1 MLDLIPVGG
10 KTHQHENLNFSN
22 FTYCKVDHLS
32 LKYYFYCYW
41 YRLTPIWSLIL
52 IIIYFRSS
60 CDSWRGRWGLS
71 KDNGHRCKLV
81 PIHTI
86 YNILFHLIIYY
97 NVWYSVTQFYPS
109 MWSIHIRPKITQPLT
124 WICICFMIMS
134 QNKRDYLYVT
144 LSGFI
149 RGAHNSEFC

>member
-1 MLDLIPVGG
+1 MIAHKLSITFKNQSSRILYESVNYTNLDLIPVGG
-10 KTHQHENLNFSN
+10 KTHQHENQNFAK

-32 LKYYFYCYW
+32 LKYYFYFYW

-86 YNILFHLIIYY
+86 YNILFHLIIIMYGIVLLNFIHQCDRY
-97 NVWYSVTQFYPS
+97 TSVQ
-109 MWSIHIRPKITQPLT
+109 R
-124 WICICFMIMS
+124 
-134 QNKRDYLYVT
+134 
-144 LSGFI
+144 
-149 RGAHNSEFC
+149 

>member
-1 MLDLIPVGG
+1 MIAHKLSITFKNQSSLILFESVNYYNLWVVARFNSSCG
-10 KTHQHENLNFSN
+10 KMHWHENLNFAN
-22 FTYCKVDHLS
+22 FTHCKVDHLS
-32 LKYYFYCYW
+32 LKYFFYFYW

-97 NVWYSVTQFYPS
+97 NVWYSVTQF
-109 MWSIHIRPKITQPLT
+109 
-124 WICICFMIMS
+124 
-134 QNKRDYLYVT
+134 
-144 LSGFI
+144 
-149 RGAHNSEFC
+149 